1 MSLHPTPEPTYPRLR
16 SDARPGMVLAAVA
29 VVQFLVSL
37 DLSVVNVALP
47 QIADGLG
54 FRGTGVT
61 WVIDAYA
68 LTFGGLLLL
77 GGKAADRF
85 GRRRVVLTGLAV
97 FGLAC
102 FAGGLAQHAAGL
114 VAARAV
120 QGAGAAALAPAAL
133 SILTTTF
140 PRGRTRT
147 RAFGVW
153 SAVNAAGGAF
163 GVLIGGVVT
172 EFLGWRAVM
181 VVNAAMAAIAV
192 ALVLRALADD
202 RPAAPAKRIDIAGAV
217 LATGGTSL
225 LVYGIVVSGDRG
237 WASPLTVAAL
247 VGAAVLL
254 TAFAVMEK
262 RTTREPLVRLGL
274 LAHRPVAS
282 ANAFNLIIGAAIA
295 SGFYF
300 VSLYLQQG
308 LGTGAAVTGLEI
320 LPFGLGVI
328 AGSAVTIRVGH
339 RLQPRALMAGGAL
352 LAAAGFAWFGSI
364 DPSGA
369 FLTDVLGPS
378 LVTSLG
384 IGLCLGPVASAAT
397 AGVADGEAGTA
408 SSLLNSSRQIGAAL
422 GLAVLGTAAAA
433 RTGAVVTPASL
444 TDGFAFGLALCA
456 ALLAV
461 AAAIAV
467 LELPGT
473 GATSIRR
480 APPPRPRLLRPH
492 VTPYNNGNPVKP
504 AARPQRHALRA
515 MYAGL
520 ILSVLAVIVA
530 YADRAG
536 GPTSL
541 AGHLR
546 SGYPAYSPTQIDA
559 AAHTYLVLLTAL
571 GGVGVAC
578 WLGAIRAVRTGKR
591 WARCACAAT
600 WGAATSLAIAGLV
613 VTDTSGDVGLPP
625 LLGWAGL
632 LPCVA
637 GLVAVVLLRRTSVDV
652 GRA

>member
-1 MSLHPTPEPTYPRLR
+1 
-16 SDARPGMVLAAVA
+16 MVLAAVA

-181 VVNAAMAAIAV
+181 FVNTAMAAIAV

-202 RPAAPAKRIDIAGAV
+202 RPAAPAGRIDIAGAV

-247 VGAAVLL
+247 SGAAVLL

-282 ANAFNLIIGAAIA
+282 ANAFNLLIGAAIV

-300 VSLYLQQG
+300 VSLYLQRG

-364 DPSGA
+364 DPGGA

-378 LVTSLG
+378 LVASLG

-397 AGVADGEAGTA
+397 AGVTDGEAGTA

-444 TDGFAFGLALCA
+444 TDGFAFGLTLCA

-467 LELPGT
+467 LVLPGT
-473 GATSIRR
+473 GATPIRR
-480 APPPRPRLLRPH
+480 APPPRPRLPRPH
-492 VTPYNNGNPVKP
+492 VTPYNDGNPVKP

-520 ILSVLAVIVA
+520 ILSVLAVVVA

-591 WARCACAAT
+591 WARWACAAA

>member
-1 MSLHPTPEPTYPRLR
+1 
-16 SDARPGMVLAAVA
+16 MVLAAVA

-202 RPAAPAKRIDIAGAV
+202 RPAAPAGRIDIAGAV

-282 ANAFNLIIGAAIA
+282 ANAFNLLIGAAIA

-300 VSLYLQQG
+300 VSLYLQRG

-320 LPFGLGVI
+320 LPFGFGVI

-364 DPSGA
+364 DPGGA

-378 LVTSLG
+378 LVASLG

-456 ALLAV
+456 ALPAV

-467 LELPGT
+467 F
-473 GATSIRR
+473 GAARHRR
-480 APPPRPRLLRPH
+480 DADTARTAPSAAPAAPTRH
-492 VTPYNNGNPVKP
+492 AVHNDGNPVKP

-591 WARCACAAT
+591 WARWACAAT